1 MRYIPLAA
9 LALALTPGAAFAQST
24 AAAAPPVPP
33 PAGADD
39 QGPPRPTAAQ
49 MSAMRASFEQVKALH
64 AQARVA
70 MLGSLSAQHR
80 AALATIIGQ
89 LAISP
94 APDPAAAERQ
104 IDALLSRGEA
114 QNVLNVAS
122 AERASER
129 SAMEAARAQFEASL
143 PADEKA
149 KFAERDQR
157 MAARRAAHTPPA
169 PDAGRELLHTLV
181 QAGHEHGGPEHDGP
195 EGMPHP

>member
-1 MRYIPLAA
+1 MRYISLAA
-9 LALALTPGAAFAQST
+9 FALALTPGGAFAQT
-24 AAAAPPVPP
+24 AALAAPPAP
-33 PAGADD
+33 PAGVADE
-39 QGPPRPTAAQ
+39 QGPPHPTAAQ
-49 MSAMRASFEQVKALH
+49 MSAMRATHEQLKALR

-70 MLGSLSAQHR
+70 LLGSLSAQHR

-114 QNVLNVAS
+114 QNVLNVSA
-122 AERASER
+122 AERSSER

-157 MAARRAAHTPPA
+157 MAAERAAHTPPT

-181 QAGHEHGGPEHDGP
+181 EAGHDHGGPEHGGP

>member
-1 MRYIPLAA
+1 MKYIPLAA
-9 LALALTPGAAFAQST
+9 LALAIIPGGAFAQT
-24 AAAAPPVPP
+24 AAAAAPPAP
-33 PAGADD
+33 PAAGSDD

-49 MSAMRASFEQVKALH
+49 MSAMRAAHEQLKTIR

-80 AALATIIGQ
+80 AALASIVGQ
-89 LAISP
+89 LAIAP

-104 IDALLSRGEA
+104 IDTLLSRGEA
-114 QNVLNVAS
+114 QNVLNVSA
-122 AERASER
+122 AERSSER

-157 MAARRAAHTPPA
+157 MSDERAAHAPRT

-181 QAGHEHGGPEHDGP
+181 DAGHDFGGPGHGGP

>member
-9 LALALTPGAAFAQST
+9 LALALTPGAVFAQTT
-24 AAAAPPVPP
+24 AAAAPPA
-33 PAGADD
+33 PAAAAADD

-49 MSAMRASFEQVKALH
+49 MSAMRVSFEALKAIR

-89 LAISP
+89 LAISA

-114 QNVLNVAS
+114 QNILNVAA
-122 AERASER
+122 AERTSER

-143 PADEKA
+143 SADQKA

-157 MAARRAAHTPPA
+157 MTAERAAHTPPA

-181 QAGHEHGGPEHDGP
+181 QTGREHGGPEHGGP
-195 EGMPHP
+195 EGMPRP